1 MRFLAMVLTLLFTC
15 SPVFAFQNEPDGFQG
30 LKLNSS
36 FEEVKSSELLC
47 DKNYGEDEK
56 EVDTYDLD
64 LDLSNEY
71 SVRLDEY
78 YFDLDE
84 QLQSLHGVPF
94 KVLYFDFYKD
104 KLYCI
109 TVCLGQSV
117 VRTEDDKKL
126 NMFYF
131 RELQRNFTELYGSPT
146 STYPEQLEANDS
158 YTRLQWEGDKAI
170 IILRWINDFPQL
182 TITSVPLQNEIKD
195 AVCKQASTEVN

>member
-1 MRFLAMVLTLLFTC
+1 MRFLAMVLALLFTC
-15 SPVFAFQNEPDGFQG
+15 SPVFAFQNEPDGFRG

-36 FEEVKSSELLC
+36 FEEIKSSELLC
-47 DKNYGEDEK
+47 DKYYAGDEK
-56 EVDTYDLD
+56 ELDTYDLD
-64 LDLSNEY
+64 LRLSNEY

-84 QLQSLHGVPF
+84 QIQSLHGVPF

-104 KLYCI
+104 KLYRI
-109 TVCLGQSV
+109 TVCLGQAV
-117 VRTEDDKKL
+117 ARTEDDKKL

-131 RELQRNFTELYGSPT
+131 HELQRSFTELYGPPT

-170 IILRWINDFPQL
+170 ISLRWVNDFPQL
-182 TITSVPLQNEIKD
+182 TITSVPLRNEIKD
-195 AVCKQASTEVN
+195 AIYKQASTEVN

>member
-1 MRFLAMVLTLLFTC
+1 MRFLAMVLILLFTC

-56 EVDTYDLD
+56 EVDTYDLN
-64 LDLSNEY
+64 LNLSNEY

-84 QLQSLHGVPF
+84 QIQSLHGVPF

-109 TVCLGQSV
+109 TVCLGQAV

-158 YTRLQWEGDKAI
+158 YTMLQWQGDKAI
-170 IILRWINDFPQL
+170 ISLRWIHDFPQL
-182 TITSVPLQNEIKD
+182 TITSVQLQNEIKED
-195 AVCKQASTEVN
+195 IYKQASTEVN

>member
-1 MRFLAMVLTLLFTC
+1 MRFLAMVLLLLFSC
-15 SPVFAFQNEPDGFQG
+15 STGFAFQNEPDGFQG
-30 LKLNSS
+30 LKFNSS

-47 DKNYGEDEK
+47 DKNYGGGEK
-56 EVDTYDLD
+56 DPKAYDFD
-64 LDLSNEY
+64 LRLSNEY

-84 QLQSLHGVPF
+84 QIQSLHGVPF

-104 KLYCI
+104 RLYCI
-109 TVCLGQSV
+109 TVCLGQAV

-170 IILRWINDFPQL
+170 ISLRWIHDFPQL
-182 TITSVPLQNEIKD
+182 TIMSVPLQNEIKD
-195 AVCKQASTEVN
+195 AICKQASTEVN

>member
-47 DKNYGEDEK
+47 DKYYAGDEK
-56 EVDTYDLD
+56 ELDTYDLD
-64 LDLSNEY
+64 LRLSNEY

-84 QLQSLHGVPF
+84 QIQSLHGVPF

-104 KLYCI
+104 KLYRI
-109 TVCLGQSV
+109 TVCLGQAV
-117 VRTEDDKKL
+117 ARTEDDKKL

-131 RELQRNFTELYGSPT
+131 HELQRNFTELYGPPT

-170 IILRWINDFPQL
+170 ISLRWIHDFPQL
-182 TITSVPLQNEIKD
+182 TITSVPLRNEIKD
-195 AVCKQASTEVN
+195 AIYKQASTEVN

>member
-36 FEEVKSSELLC
+36 FEEVKSSELLR
-47 DKNYGEDEK
+47 DKYYAGDEK
-56 EVDTYDLD
+56 EVDTYGLN
-64 LDLSNEY
+64 LNLSNTY
-71 SVRLDEY
+71 SARLDEY

-84 QLQSLHGVPF
+84 QIQSLHGVPF

-109 TVCLGQSV
+109 TVCLGQAV

-170 IILRWINDFPQL
+170 IILKWINDFPQL
-182 TITSVPLQNEIKD
+182 TITSVPLQNEIKED
-195 AVCKQASTEVN
+195 IYKQASTEVN